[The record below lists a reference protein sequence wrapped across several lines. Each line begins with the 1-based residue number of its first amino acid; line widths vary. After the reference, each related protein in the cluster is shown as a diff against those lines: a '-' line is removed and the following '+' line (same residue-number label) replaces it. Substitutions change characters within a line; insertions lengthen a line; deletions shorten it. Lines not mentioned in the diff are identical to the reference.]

1 MKQKLTEILYNQG
14 LNKNFYINILIC
26 GIFSFIL
33 NLAATSYIKNHGA
46 STQEIIESIYLRIL
60 QTIIEEELQPAFIPE
75 YESIP
80 QDKKT
85 DFLKNYF
92 NNRIFISKSFIND
105 KRSLVYLSNFTIQA
119 LFEKI
124 TGKEVFYAV
133 AFNNQKIL
141 GNKNHLSLQEN
152 LKQLENN
159 LTLSVKLNNE
169 YLLRESYIKQL
180 KNHIIIANIICLLV
194 FLISSILIIKK
205 EKNYLKERKKF
216 EVFQA
221 ALSSANIANQEI
233 LLFNKINKS
242 YIEECYNYSKEILSE
257 IKSPFH
263 AEEFNEDEDYLP
275 VSLFSLGKVKKEI
288 NVIDLLSL
296 RSLLIEYFKGYK
308 AYTGVLLELE
318 IELVTPKAFIP
329 LNKNLFNQIIISLF
343 SNFLHFNK
351 DTKNPRYV
359 KLLFKD
365 NEVVCLSNG
374 FLLEKNLAVK
384 YSRKILH
391 ETGNIFLL
399 NLGQIFNVFD
409 KFSLPYLVSTDKENT
424 KVEFSFKE
432 ENKKISNNLL
442 IKEIKDSKIIN
453 IQRFKQNKKL

>member
-1 MKQKLTEILYNQG
+1 
-14 LNKNFYINILIC
+14 
-26 GIFSFIL
+26 
-33 NLAATSYIKNHGA
+33 
-46 STQEIIESIYLRIL
+46 
-60 QTIIEEELQPAFIPE
+60 
-75 YESIP
+75 
-80 QDKKT
+80 
-85 DFLKNYF
+85 
-92 NNRIFISKSFIND
+92 
-105 KRSLVYLSNFTIQA
+105 LSNFTIQA